1 MAVSSRQDPDEGLDQ
16 EIPSRDPLIRWGH
29 ARSCGTLRAMA
40 LTGPATADSA
50 TPQSAAEDAGTGGV
64 GRIVGWVQTDPVR
77 AVAALLI
84 VIGLAWRAQIASRGY
99 LAQDDFIL
107 AARAAGSELTVDFL
121 LSQFNNHLMPA
132 GLLAAWLI
140 TRATGLAYW
149 PYVLLLLTGQALL
162 SVAFYR
168 LLRLLIRPGWGL
180 LVPLC
185 VLLFSPLTLEVTSM
199 VTTGLRL
206 LPMQLAMVLAIA
218 AQVKYV
224 RTRRIRHLL
233 TVALSV
239 LLGLLF
245 SEQSLL
251 IVPLVFL
258 LTACLFVTGGP
269 VRSIIRTIR
278 RYWPSWVV
286 LTVLSLAYLGLY
298 LSRAQS
304 PLPESRS
311 ADAVLTFVGHLIGY
325 TLLPGLLGGPWH
337 WMDASDGT
345 AAAAPHVSARWL
357 AGAVFLALIVVT
369 VRLRRSAIRAWV
381 LLAAYLALVA
391 ALLAATRLGLG
402 LSAVMGLVPRLV
414 SDVVVVAALCIGVA
428 LLGLA
433 NPAGETLARSWTWPV
448 ALRGRRALVGALVV
462 ALAAASGTAWS
473 GSQFADDWAV
483 KQGRDYLHTAQAE
496 LSKAPPGTVFFDQ
509 PVPEG
514 VVAALSRPY
523 NLQSHFFRPIQPQP
537 VFVTEAETLWMFD
550 EAGHIRL
557 ARVAGTA
564 IEPGPE
570 GVWGHCVDGGQTVRM
585 PLTKPL
591 NNEWERAVR
600 IAYISTGDS
609 PAVLRHGGATREFQ
623 VRGGG
628 VRQVFLVMGGGGD
641 TVELT
646 ITDRTVRLCTNEI
659 TLGSLVPEP

>member
-1 MAVSSRQDPDEGLDQ
+1 MA
-16 EIPSRDPLIRWGH
+16 
-29 ARSCGTLRAMA
+29 
-40 LTGPATADSA
+40 
-50 TPQSAAEDAGTGGV
+50 GV
-64 GRIVGWVQTDPVR
+64 
-77 AVAALLI
+77 LI

-99 LAQDDFIL
+99 LAQDDFVL
-107 AARAAGSELTVDFL
+107 AARAAGSDLTVDFL

-132 GLLAAWLI
+132 GLLVTWLFTHAA
-140 TRATGLAYW
+140 GLAYW
-149 PYVLLLLTGQALL
+149 PYVLLLTAGQAVL

-168 LLRLLIRPGWGL
+168 LLRLIVPPSWGL

-199 VTTGLRL
+199 ATTGLML
-206 LPMQLAMVLAIA
+206 LPMQVAMVLAMS
-218 AQVKYV
+218 AQVRYV
-224 RTRRIRHLL
+224 RTRQARHLVTL
-233 TVALSV
+233 ALSV

-245 SEQSLL
+245 FEKSLL

-258 LTACLFVTGGP
+258 LTACLSVTGGP
-269 VRSIIRTIR
+269 VGSIIRTVR
-278 RYWPSWVV
+278 RYWPSWLI

-298 LSRAQS
+298 LSRSQS
-304 PLPESRS
+304 PLPGSRS
-311 ADAVLTFVGHLIGY
+311 PDAVLTFVGHLIGY

-337 WMDASDGT
+337 WLDADDGT

-369 VRLRRSAIRAWV
+369 VRLRRSALRAWV
-381 LLAAYLALVA
+381 LLGAYLALVA

-402 LSAVMGLVPRLV
+402 LSAVMGLVPRFV

-433 NPAGETLARSWTWPV
+433 NPTGETPARSWTRPV
-448 ALRGRRALVGALVV
+448 PLWGRRASVGALVA
-462 ALAAASGTAWS
+462 ALVAASGTAWS
-473 GSQFADDWAV
+473 GAQFADDWAV
-483 KQGRDYLHTAQAE
+483 KQGRDYLHTAQGE

-514 VVAALSRPY
+514 VVAALSRPD

-557 ARVAGTA
+557 ARVEGTA
-564 IEPGPE
+564 IRPGPE

-585 PLTKPL
+585 PLTKWL
-591 NNEWERAVR
+591 RNEWERVVR

-609 PAVLRHGGATREFQ
+609 RAVLRHGGATREFQ
-623 VRGGG
+623 VRGGE
-628 VRQVFLVMGGGGD
+628 VRQIFLLMGGGGD
-641 TVELT
+641 TLELT
-646 ITDRTVRLCTNEI
+646 VTDRTVRLCTNEI
-659 TLGSLVPEP
+659 TLGNLVPQP